1 MDYKFYASYDKHI
14 IYICFILCF
23 MSIIDSYKKFTFE
36 EFGLNIVLLNYILHD
51 INICSFNV
59 NIYLS
64 HR

>member
-1 MDYKFYASYDKHI
+1 M
-14 IYICFILCF
+14 L
-23 MSIIDSYKKFTFE
+23 IIDSYKKFTFE

-59 NIYLS
+59 NIYLW